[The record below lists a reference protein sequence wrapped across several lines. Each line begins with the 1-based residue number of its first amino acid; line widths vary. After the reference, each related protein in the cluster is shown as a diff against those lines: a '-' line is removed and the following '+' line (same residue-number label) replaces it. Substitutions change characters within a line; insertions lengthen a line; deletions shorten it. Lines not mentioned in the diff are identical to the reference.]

1 MPKPDPAV
9 DPAVEAA
16 FTRAENIGAVL
27 YYLRFAA
34 EDGLVFNMT
43 TGREAFDAFA
53 RLLGE
58 DPAALWE
65 RTGTP

>member
-1 MPKPDPAV
+1 MPLGKPKSPREQSNSYDL
-9 DPAVEAA
+9 
-16 FTRAENIGAVL
+16 GAVL

-53 RLLGE
+53 RLLGQ
-58 DPAALWE
+58 DPAVLWD
-65 RTGTP
+65 RTAPR